1 MDLSK
6 AGRYIIYAS
15 AKEGAKKGRFR
26 EEFSSLNSVEHSA
39 APSVNGISSIPE
51 GYVSRTELENILA
64 KERLSMKMERLEAE
78 LEDLKKEN
86 KELNTPVQEFWRKVA
101 PVAPAVIQGILG
113 KFIPAP
119 MPAAV
124 GMLDVENKE
133 DNNNESENEEIELKD
148 EEYTLLMKYL
158 ADWKESDPDWLTL
171 LGKISEMAKSKN
183 PFYEQAK
190 AMLLNM

>member
-1 MDLSK
+1 
-6 AGRYIIYAS
+6 
-15 AKEGAKKGRFR
+15 
-26 EEFSSLNSVEHSA
+26 
-39 APSVNGISSIPE
+39 
-51 GYVSRTELENILA
+51 
-64 KERLSMKMERLEAE
+64 
-78 LEDLKKEN
+78 
-86 KELNTPVQEFWRKVA
+86 
-101 PVAPAVIQGILG
+101 
-113 KFIPAP
+113 
-119 MPAAV
+119 
-124 GMLDVENKE
+124 MLDVENKE